1 MIIHST
7 TSNKQA
13 GASRSSLRRG
23 IQIALTSGLLVS
35 GFAGAALRD
44 HGPSDPVV
52 AFPDWYRDANGLALG
67 QCVVGD
73 DAGNGPLCLL
83 AGADPTRFAGNF
95 GEEGFY
101 ATADVVI
108 PLTGGNFHWMG
119 HLEMAYATA
128 DGAPPAVRDPAN
140 PQEVVFSRERMLFD
154 VPTGCGGHYT
164 IRTPFKVHEFDLEP
178 GRRALFYTDDILP
191 VAGDYNAALKGHTGP
206 FLIWDGPQP
215 AVSVAQPVGPA
226 RNYVGD
232 PNVPHTFVGST
243 LPAGPGHED
252 KGFNNYVEV
261 IPPTTCDLGAG
272 AGVPMFEENGSI
284 SGLVWDLPIADP
296 VVITKTAFS
305 HNATTSSLNVWA
317 TGPAN
322 KKLILT
328 AASDTSQQLPSMQL
342 KEEVKN
348 GTHTGQYFG
357 HLEFSPTTNNVR
369 RTRPAQVTVTNLDSV
384 PTFNTTRAVDDA
396 VVITKAIYNPA
407 NTTLCVAAH
416 SGDED
421 IVNAATISLEA
432 PAFGAFTAPT
442 ATCSAVA
449 ANDMVLE
456 KNLSTFLAPDFRFPP
471 EGIVVK
477 SSKGGTESVQ
487 PLILASGSD
496 SDAATRAWAVNDTFA
511 IDGTGVTTLDLTA
524 NDAATIPANR
534 RIVIVGQPEIGSV
547 VAGDTGGSV
556 AFNAIEGM
564 PTGPQT
570 FYYAIQNTTNG
581 IVGNVGKVTL
591 NVTQV
596 IPAPVAVADAQGV
609 FRTCVSAGT
618 TNVCPEIKVL
628 ANDVTGLTATPIDPA
643 SVELQP
649 LTGYTLSANK
659 KSLTGARGTVSVL
672 ANGSLRYVP
681 TGQGTTAN
689 NTLLT
694 VQYTVANTSGNGRR
708 SVPVN
713 VNIVL
718 KSAAE
723 AVAFQRA
730 RFAGG
735 WDVRFTS
742 TYAGAAGTVTLAPTA
757 TCRLYT
763 NTTAYANGTGT
774 ALGIIGSAFPGAGTN
789 AYVVTGAT
797 PTTAGLGNTWVVGCV
812 TSSGGR
818 GQRTGTL

>member
-1 MIIHST
+1 
-7 TSNKQA
+7 
-13 GASRSSLRRG
+13 
-23 IQIALTSGLLVS
+23 
-35 GFAGAALRD
+35 
-44 HGPSDPVV
+44 
-52 AFPDWYRDANGLALG
+52 
-67 QCVVGD
+67 
-73 DAGNGPLCLL
+73 
-83 AGADPTRFAGNF
+83 
-95 GEEGFY
+95 
-101 ATADVVI
+101 
-108 PLTGGNFHWMG
+108 
-119 HLEMAYATA
+119 
-128 DGAPPAVRDPAN
+128 
-140 PQEVVFSRERMLFD
+140 VVFSRERMIFD
-154 VPTGCGGHYT
+154 VPTGCAGHYT
-164 IRTPFKVHEFDLEP
+164 IRTPFKVHEFDLEV

-261 IPPTTCDLGAG
+261 IPPATCDLGAG
-272 AGVPMFEENGSI
+272 AGVPMFEENAAI

-305 HNATTSSLNVWA
+305 RNATTSSLNVWA

-322 KKLILT
+322 KTLILS
-328 AASDTSQQLPSMQL
+328 ASSDTSQQLPSMPL
-342 KEEVKN
+342 KEEVKD

-357 HLEFSPTTNNVR
+357 HLEFSPTTNNLR
-369 RTRPAQVTVTNLDSV
+369 RTRPAQITVTNLDSV
-384 PTFNTTRAVDDA
+384 PSFNTSRAVDDA
-396 VVITKAIYNPA
+396 VVITKAVYNPA

-421 IVNAATISLEA
+421 SVNAATMSLEA

-442 ATCSAVA
+442 ATCPAVA

-456 KNLSTFLAPDFRFPP
+456 KNLSTFLPPDFRFPP
-471 EGIVVK
+471 AGIVVK

-487 PLILASGSD
+487 PLILASGD
-496 SDAATRAWAVNDTFA
+496 NSDAATRAWAVNDTFA

-524 NDAATIPANR
+524 NDPNAPANR

-547 VAGDTGGSV
+547 VAGATGGSV
-556 AFNAIEGM
+556 AFNAVEGM

-570 FYYAIQNTTNG
+570 FYYAIQNTANG

-609 FRTCVSAGT
+609 FRTCVNTGT
-618 TNVCPEIKVL
+618 TNVCPSINVL
-628 ANDVTGLTATPIDPA
+628 ANDVTGLTTQPIDPA
-643 SVELQP
+643 SVQLEP
-649 LTGYTLSANK
+649 LTGYTLGAGN
-659 KSLTGARGTVSVL
+659 KSLTGPRGTVTVQ

-681 TGQGTTAN
+681 TGQNTTAN
-689 NTLLT
+689 NTLFT
-694 VQYTVANTSGNGRR
+694 VRYTVANTSGNGRR
-708 SVPVN
+708 SAPVN

-735 WDVRFTS
+735 WNVRFTS
-742 TYAGAAGTVTLAPTA
+742 TYAGVAGTVTLAPAA
-757 TCRLYT
+757 TCRLYQ
-763 NTTAYANGTGT
+763 NTTAYANGAGT
-774 ALGIIGSAFPGAGTN
+774 ALGIIGTSLPGAGTN
-789 AYVVTGAT
+789 AFVVTGAT